1 MTNGWIT
8 RKYRGKSQAVP
19 VNKRKFSGI
28 TRRVSQADLK
38 KIHIHGLSMAG
49 YAVDLADDLRKK
61 ALTRAVEKY
70 GKSDTLTELSV
81 LRTKYQGNR
90 RMERVIDSDIAYIA
104 RGRFEEA

>member
-8 RKYRGKSQAVP
+8 RKYRGKNQAVP
-19 VNKRKFSGI
+19 VNRRRFSGI
-28 TRRVSQADLK
+28 TKRVSQADLK

-61 ALTRAVEKY
+61 ALTMAVEKY
-70 GKSDTLTELSV
+70 GKSDTLTELSL
-81 LRTKYQGNR
+81 LRTKYQGNE

-104 RGRFEEA
+104 KGRFEEA